1 MAGFVSM
8 SDFDFS
14 VRLST
19 HSMTVKAGQTVSV
32 PVTVGT
38 HKGNPRQIALTTSD
52 WRSAGLSAV
61 VSPSSV
67 DSGRM
72 AALKITIPPGTAPG
86 SYLFTVRGSAEGTFK
101 TSNDSITVIVEPEN
115 EKTDGDNRQD
125 TLQDQVEQGTDV
137 EPAVSASPAIAKRA
151 SPFRSAKKDPARPL
165 PAGQRVLLVFII
177 IVMVGVLVYYFSTNL
192 GTGFGGSASGMSG
205 TYAGTSTFCI
215 ASVLGGSPECGTS
228 ATPGIQIDSAGDVLG
243 PVLFGKIDGN
253 GSFGGEARAGDGTTF
268 PMTGTFSNGTLT
280 AEYESS
286 SVTWT
291 ITLHKQ

>member
-14 VRLST
+14 VRLSM

-61 VSPSSV
+61 VTPSPV
-67 DSGRM
+67 DSGRV
-72 AALKITIPPGTAPG
+72 ANLEITIPPGTAPG
-86 SYLFTVRGSAEGTFK
+86 SYLFTVRGSTEGTFK
-101 TSNDSITVIVEPEN
+101 TSNDSITVIVEPET
-115 EKTDGDNRQD
+115 EETKGDDRQD
-125 TLQDQVEQGTDV
+125 APQNQVGREADV
-137 EPAVSASPAIAKRA
+137 EPAVSASPAVAKQA
-151 SPFRSAKKDPARPL
+151 SLFRSAKKGAARPV
-165 PAGQRVLLVFII
+165 PAGQRVLLVFIMI
-177 IVMVGVLVYYFSTNL
+177 IMVFVLVYYFWPKL
-192 GTGFGGSASGMSG
+192 GTGSGSSATGMSG

-253 GSFGGEARAGDGTTF
+253 GSFDGEARAGDGTTF
-268 PMTGTFSNGTLT
+268 PMTGTFSNGTL
-280 AEYESS
+280 AVEYESS